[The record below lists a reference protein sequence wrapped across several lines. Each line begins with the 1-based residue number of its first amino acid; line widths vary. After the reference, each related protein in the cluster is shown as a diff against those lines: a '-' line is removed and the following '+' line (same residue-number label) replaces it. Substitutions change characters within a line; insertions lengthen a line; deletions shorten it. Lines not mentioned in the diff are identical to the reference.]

1 MTYQLYFT
9 PGACSLAPHIVLR
22 EAGAKFDLVQVDL
35 KTHTT
40 KDGKDFY
47 GINPK
52 GYTPALGLPNGELL
66 TEGPAITQY
75 VADSAGATSLAPKAG
90 TLERAR
96 VNEWLTFIGTEIHKS
111 YSPLFNPA
119 ADEGA
124 KKPWKDKLAGRYGLV
139 EKHLADG
146 RAYLTGENF
155 TLADAYLFTVTNW
168 AGNVGVDLSPFP
180 KLQAYQARVLA
191 RPHTQAAMKAEGL
204 IK

>member
-75 VADSAGATSLAPKAG
+75 VADNANATSLAPKSG
-90 TLERAR
+90 SLERAR
-96 VNEWLTFIGTEIHKS
+96 VNEWLTFIGTEVHKT

-119 ADEGA
+119 SDDAT
-124 KKPWKDKLAGRYGLV
+124 KKQAKDKIANRLGLV
-139 EKHLADG
+139 EKNLADG
-146 RAYLTGENF
+146 RAYLTGEAF
-155 TLADAYLFTVTNW
+155 TIADAYLFTVVNW
-168 AGNVGVDLSPFP
+168 SGNVGVDLTPFP
-180 KLQAYQARVLA
+180 KLQAFQARVLA

-204 IK
+204 I